1 MKKFLIAADNGGYR
15 LEWIDTTL
23 KVRRIGEV
31 TNQVCGTH
39 PHSRIRASLAFIYL
53 AISVNIRTSCSVN
66 LPAANR

>member
-1 MKKFLIAADNGGYR
+1 MKRISLIKTGRATDERINTA
-15 LEWIDTTL
+15 L

-31 TNQVCGTH
+31 TNQVCGNDLLIVESGQAS
-39 PHSRIRASLAFIYL
+39 HSSI